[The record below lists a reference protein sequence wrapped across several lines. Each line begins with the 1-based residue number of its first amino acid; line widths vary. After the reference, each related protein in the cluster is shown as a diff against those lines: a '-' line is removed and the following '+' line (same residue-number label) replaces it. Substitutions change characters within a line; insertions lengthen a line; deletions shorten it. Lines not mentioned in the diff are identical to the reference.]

1 MAFVI
6 EHDSNGYTKIFI
18 EYGTNRCAHIMFRYD
33 KDTDT
38 IGLAHVSCTCPR
50 LKGRCLKILLSK
62 MIYSPDFTDNTKV
75 ELMVEPDELEGKD
88 KKLAMQKLISH
99 YSKYGFTMD
108 PELLGLMVSTVGQI
122 SSIVD
127 VPEVK
132 DSTKK
137 SIEEGK
143 GFVEITTKT
152 KGKNKKGRKQ
162 KRRGTKKKGNKK
174 VKN

>member
-38 IGLAHVSCTCPR
+38 IGLAHVSCTCPQ
-50 LKGRCLKILLSK
+50 LKGKCLKILLSK

-75 ELMVEPDELEGKD
+75 ELMVEPDELEGKN
-88 KKLAMQKLISH
+88 KKLAMPKLISH

-127 VPEVK
+127 VK
-132 DSTKK
+132 
-137 SIEEGK
+137 EGK
-143 GFVEITTKT
+143 GFVKIKINNKATKRKATKRKATKRKATKRKTTK
-152 KGKNKKGRKQ
+152 K
-162 KRRGTKKKGNKK
+162 
-174 VKN
+174 